1 MAHIMNFN
9 KAEDS
14 LKVTTPA
21 LSPQELTDVID
32 CVLDDDI
39 RLKHTNLVKLNT
51 YTLEYPNQ
59 QELIGNLLGSEA
71 IAVLIQHLKHE
82 DRGIRLLVA
91 RFLCNLAYHNPK
103 NQKLI
108 SEQCEFLAIGGRIC
122 LNWELPRSLAAK
134 QPEGSQ
140 QGILEILHELPPL
153 KFDNNYRSKPYFRD
167 RFWCIPDAPM
177 ASEIS
182 SFYRCEHLIP
192 DPNEFLVGFY
202 STPKKNADG
211 TLSSNMVN
219 VSNSAFP
226 GPSATA
232 KMRYQRTRSTV
243 NQDQMSSGT
252 GSDPERE
259 YSISPKHRT
268 SSDIDDSGKIT
279 VEGRKSLVLE
289 TVEDLMKRRPNSAR
303 GHKDFNFPLTPSSP
317 FTPRSKELF
326 TVFESVSRSDYSP
339 MSRSDFNEDA
349 NASLTPTP
357 TGAAHDS
364 TAESGAQQAQDLPDI
379 KTDAQK
385 LLEQRNARHSKTKM
399 EFAFDHIPI
408 PPPPPHA
415 FRESSAPESKSNP
428 NSPRS
433 RINSFRR
440 KSIAES
446 NPSRFK
452 RENSPT
458 KPQATNSPN
467 HKEIAGRGSVRSS
480 FMSDSV
486 LQVLKHNNL
495 KRPASAHVIRERPGA
510 VDESTSSVAVKTT
523 RQAPILPSDQS
534 ASESESRSGSPPHL
548 DQSRLHSRSPSPK
561 LERTA
566 RSEYSSDGPEEPV
579 ESVEPVDTETST
591 DTDGRK
597 SPRVSAAQQRKAEL
611 QSRLRLNL
619 SKVNQSRDDDESS
632 GMDLDSEG
640 TGYRVASGRDTT
652 DTEGYSDVDK
662 ENRFRRYQARKS
674 VEPAVATG
682 IDRIEYNPT
691 KAKPRRSQSARYH
704 RDYGT
709 MPVPPTSSRI
719 KSGKASRTAPRVGN
733 GNYQD
738 SSNST
743 VKTTPRARTYRPSTA
758 PAKRPMS
765 ARSGVSSARI
775 PRPATARTPRV
786 TSARPSLSLSSARS
800 PRPRS
805 APASRTSSESK
816 QFIFRGKTMEV
827 ASVYPLDTSTLF
839 TASALNSVPSQ
850 LSKNM
855 LKKYI
860 RAVPAEESK
869 KLHAEI
875 LRFQLYP
882 SGHRFI
888 SSQTK
893 RRLLHGKTE
902 IMPEPKPAVPGM
914 PMPKVTVLPASPKM
928 ERRASIVSNEATP
941 FDPSNTNMQIL
952 APGKYQRFYENPP
965 QPYTSP
971 IKSAPEEKPITVPT
985 TSSVLLEYQQR
996 LFLQKKPPPTWE
1008 PPPYEEPKEKPFVF
1022 PVSRMPIAT
1031 PEIRLSSKKK

>member
-1 MAHIMNFN
+1 MTHIMNFN
-9 KAEDS
+9 KAEDA

-21 LSPQELTDVID
+21 LSSQELTDVID
-32 CVLDDDI
+32 CVLDDDV

-51 YTLEYPNQ
+51 YTLEHPNQ

-82 DRGIRLLVA
+82 DRGIRVLVA

-122 LNWELPRSLAAK
+122 LNWELPRSLADK
-134 QPEGSQ
+134 QPEGSK

-153 KFDNNYRSKPYFRD
+153 KFDSSYRSKPYFRD

-177 ASEIS
+177 AGEIS
-182 SFYRCEHLIP
+182 SFHRCEHLIP

-202 STPKKNADG
+202 STPKKNPDG
-211 TLSSNMVN
+211 TLSSNLVSA
-219 VSNSAFP
+219 SNSAFP

-232 KMRYQRTRSTV
+232 RMRYQRTRSTV
-243 NQDQMSSGT
+243 NQDSPMSSGT
-252 GSDPERE
+252 GSDTERE
-259 YSISPKHRT
+259 FSISPRHRT
-268 SSDIDDSGKIT
+268 NSDIDDNGKIT

-303 GHKDFNFPLTPSSP
+303 GHMDYSFPLTPSSP

-326 TVFESVSRSDYSP
+326 TVFESVSRSADYSP
-339 MSRSDFNEDA
+339 MSRSDFNDDA
-349 NASLTPTP
+349 NASLAPTP
-357 TGAAHDS
+357 TGTHDS
-364 TAESGAQQAQDLPDI
+364 TAEPDAQQTQGLSDM
-379 KTDAQK
+379 KSDAKK
-385 LLEQRNARHSKTKM
+385 LLEQRNARQSKTKM

-408 PPPPPHA
+408 PAPPPPPHV
-415 FRESSAPESKSNP
+415 FRESSATESKSNP
-428 NSPRS
+428 SSPRS

-446 NPSRFK
+446 HPSRFK
-452 RENSPT
+452 REHSPT

-467 HKEIAGRGSVRSS
+467 HKEVAGLGSVRSS

-486 LQVLKHNNL
+486 LQMLKQNNM
-495 KRPASAHVIRERPGA
+495 KRPASAHVIRERPGS
-510 VDESTSSVAVKTT
+510 VDESTSSIVVKPT
-523 RQAPILPSDQS
+523 QSSPILPSDQS
-534 ASESESRSGSPPHL
+534 ASESESRPGSPVHL
-548 DQSRLHSRSPSPK
+548 DRSRLHSRSPSPK
-561 LERTA
+561 REGSA

-579 ESVEPVDTETST
+579 EPVDTEGSA
-591 DTDGRK
+591 DTDGRR
-597 SPRVSAAQQRKAEL
+597 SPRISAAQQRKAEL

-619 SKVNQSRDDDESS
+619 SKVNQSPYDDESS
-632 GMDLDSEG
+632 GMD
-640 TGYRVASGRDTT
+640 VASGRDTT

-662 ENRFRRYQARKS
+662 ENRYRRYQARKS

-682 IDRIEYNPT
+682 TSRIEYKPT
-691 KAKPRRSQSARYH
+691 KTKARRSQSARYH

-709 MPVPPTSSRI
+709 IPVPPTSSRS
-719 KSGKASRTAPRVGN
+719 KAGKASRTAPPVGN
-733 GNYQD
+733 HQD

-775 PRPATARTPRV
+775 PRPATARTPRI

-805 APASRTSSESK
+805 APASRTSAESK

-928 ERRASIVSNEATP
+928 ERRASVVSNEAAP
-941 FDPSNTNMQIL
+941 FDPSNSNMQIL

-1022 PVSRMPIAT
+1022 PVSRMSIAT